1 MRELRRLQPQQIC
14 TERRITTLIH
24 FTRIE
29 NLRGI
34 LQGGLLSRSLLEER
48 GQDFVWNDEQRL
60 DAHKEAVCLSISFPN
75 YQMFYKYRC
84 MTSHDCWVVLLL
96 DANVLWKLDCA
107 FYQENAA
114 SNAANRI
121 IPEARS
127 GECIQV
133 CLGQQRY
140 FDVIS
145 RNGYPVNTPE
155 DVPDLIVYR
164 SPANN
169 EEWEV
174 AEYLTGCHIPINQAS
189 AAPPPGILSRIP
201 ERTAQVA
208 IEWLRSRS
216 GEPLRKVTSLEQR
229 RTPEAL
235 RDMFA
240 EGYVNR
246 QGSRGLRQDLQI
258 PNNYPTNPQ
267 AEVLVFDSIPTRY
280 IKTVHFRN
288 ATTLR
293 RWRSTNSET
302 YPQMLT
308 SNSYYF
314 TPRDDWA
321 AWQRD
326 NLDSDEIQE
335 VEESLESSAEPD
347 DIPF

>member
-1 MRELRRLQPQQIC
+1 MRESRQAQLQQIC
-14 TERRITTLIH
+14 SKRRITTLIH

-29 NLRGI
+29 NLRSI
-34 LQGGLLSRSLLEER
+34 LQEGLLSRSLLEER

-84 MTSHDCWVVLLL
+84 MTNHDCWVVLLL
-96 DANVLWKLDCA
+96 DVTVLWKLDCA

-121 IPEARS
+121 RPEARS

-145 RNGYPVNTPE
+145 HNGYPVNTPE

-169 EEWEV
+169 GEWEV
-174 AEYLTGCHIPINQAS
+174 AEYLTGHHVPINQAR
-189 AAPPPGILSRIP
+189 AAPAPGILSRIP
-201 ERTAQVA
+201 ERAAQIA
-208 IEWLRSRS
+208 IEWLRSRP
-216 GEPLRKVTSLEQR
+216 GESLRRATSLEQR

-235 RDMFA
+235 KGMFA

-246 QGSRGLRQDLQI
+246 QGLRVSRQGLQI
-258 PNNYPTNPQ
+258 PNNSPTHPQ
-267 AEVLVFDSIPTRY
+267 AEVLVFDSIPTQY

-288 ATTLR
+288 ATILR
-293 RWRSTNSET
+293 GWRSINSEID
-302 YPQMLT
+302 PQTLT
-308 SNSYYF
+308 SSPYYF
-314 TPRDDWA
+314 NPRHDWA

-326 NLDSDEIQE
+326 NLDSDEIPE
-335 VEESLESSAEPD
+335 VDEPPGSSLELD